1 MNIKKNSIIGIIA
14 VFALALFASTA
25 MAWGP
30 GSGRGMGYGLC
41 YGNPPVSNLTP
52 EQSSKIQAIQQANL
66 KDIVPL
72 QQQLF
77 AKKTELRSLW
87 LSQNPDQ
94 AQINAL
100 QKDMLN
106 ISAKLQEKATNA
118 RFEMRKVLIPE
129 QLAQLTTP
137 GSDVGYGMGKMG
149 GRMGRW

>member
-1 MNIKKNSIIGIIA
+1 MKKNSIIGIIA

-52 EQSSKIQAIQQANL
+52 EQSSKIQTIQQANF
-66 KDIVPL
+66 KKIAPL
-72 QQQLF
+72 QEQLY
-77 AKKTELRSLW
+77 AKKTELRTLW
-87 LSQNPDQ
+87 PSQSPDQ
-94 AQINAL
+94 AQIKAL
-100 QKDMLN
+100 QQDVLD
-106 ISAKLQEKATNA
+106 IHAQLQEKTTNA
-118 RFEMRKVLIPE
+118 RFAMRKVLTPE

-137 GSDVGYGMGKMG
+137 GSGVGYGMGKMG

>member
-1 MNIKKNSIIGIIA
+1 MKKSILIGMVA
-14 VFALALFASTA
+14 VFALALVASAA

-30 GSGRGMGYGLC
+30 GYGRGLSVGPGYGST
-41 YGNPPVSNLTP
+41 PVSNLTP

-94 AQINAL
+94 AKINAL
-100 QKDMLN
+100 QKDILN
-106 ISAKLQEKATNA
+106 INARLQEKATNA
-118 RFEMRKVLIPE
+118 RFEMRKVLTPE
-129 QLAQLTTP
+129 QQAQLTVYGP
-137 GSDVGYGMGKMG
+137 GMGYGMGRMG